1 MHHAM
6 TQYSLKK
13 GLKKF
18 KEVGEE
24 AVSKEL
30 LQLHMRDTF
39 KPQDSEELS
48 TNQKKG
54 ALESLMFLKEKRDG
68 TIKGRKC
75 ADGRKQRETA
85 EPGAATPPTVS
96 LESVLITSTIE
107 AYEGREVAVVDI
119 PGAYL
124 IADMDEEVIMLLR
137 GRLAELMVKTAPNI
151 YRNYITVDAK
161 NQPVLYVKL
170 QKALYGCLRSALLF
184 YLKFVGDIESQGF
197 TLNPY
202 DLCVANKVINGKK
215 ITAVWHVEDIKMSH
229 VDEKEVSKLITWL
242 KSVYG
247 EDMGLSRGKVHDYLG
262 MTIDFTNKGEVKV
275 TMIDYL
281 KGVINDFPEVITGTA
296 MPPAT
301 ANLFDVIPEDERKVL
316 GEEQARAFHH
326 PVAQLLFAT
335 TRARKDTQHTVAF
348 LTTRVK
354 SPDED
359 DWMKLKRLL
368 KYIRGTIYMPLILK
382 ADCLNIV
389 KWWVDASYATH
400 GDCKGH
406 TGATMSMGTGS
417 ITVISKKQKINT
429 ISST

>member
-1 MHHAM
+1 M

-39 KPQDSEELS
+39 KPQNAEELS

-68 TIKGRKC
+68 TVKGRTC
-75 ADGRKQRETA
+75 ADGRKQHETA
-85 EPGAATPPTVS
+85 EPGAVTSPTVS

-124 IADMDEEVIMLLR
+124 SADMDEEVIMLLR
-137 GRLAELMVKTAPNI
+137 GRLAGLMVKTAPNI
-151 YRNYITVDAK
+151 YRKYITVDAK

-170 QKALYGCLRSALLF
+170 QKALYGCLWSALLF
-184 YLKFVGDIESQGF
+184 YLKFVGYIESQGF

-202 DLCVANKVINGKK
+202 YLCVANKIISGKQF
-215 ITAVWHVEDIKMSH
+215 TVVWYVDDIKMSH
-229 VDEKEVSKLITWL
+229 ADEKEVSKLITWL

-247 EDMGLSRGKVHDYLG
+247 EDMRVSRGKAHDYLG
-262 MTIDFTNKGEVKV
+262 MTLDFTNKGEVKV

-281 KGVINDFPEVITGTA
+281 KGVINDFPEIITGTA
-296 MPPAT
+296 IMPAT
-301 ANLFDVIPEDERKVL
+301 ANLFDVRPEDKRKVL

-326 PVAQLLFAT
+326 SAAQLIFAI
-335 TRARKDTQHTVAF
+335 TRARKDIQHTVAF

-354 SPDED
+354 SPD
-359 DWMKLKRLL
+359 
-368 KYIRGTIYMPLILK
+368 
-382 ADCLNIV
+382 
-389 KWWVDASYATH
+389 
-400 GDCKGH
+400 
-406 TGATMSMGTGS
+406 
-417 ITVISKKQKINT
+417 
-429 ISST
+429 